1 MNNYKYISRSRSK
14 ERFSV
19 DNEERNYQHYKI
31 RKNGN
36 ENEEKRKQL
45 EREKIIENLKE
56 QKKVR
61 EKEWDKERHNYL
73 QRENDLLR
81 EINRMK
87 YQENIY
93 NQDIINK
100 SGFKNYQYPKDY
112 KSNNQFQSKFSSYD
126 RTSYFNDN
134 QRNKYQFFSPYNLE
148 RNLTNKRENIS
159 FYDVKKFENHTSE
172 LDKLMSNFKKEN
184 NDEPKKDKFK
194 KKIIL
199 PKNQG
204 INLEGL
210 LIGPKGI
217 FQRLL
222 EKQCGCKIYING
234 KNNFRK
240 GNYLD
245 KYDRED
251 PHVLIIGNTEEK
263 LRRGIR
269 LIEGIIYAD
278 DKTKNKIIAEQ
289 LIASKKEGFDSL
301 NYKTQKNEAKSE
313 EYLKTRYGLP
323 GKDAR
328 YYKVPDECINSIV
341 GNNEETLRQ
350 IEIESN
356 CKIEVA
362 NAPIPNTKLRYVFIE
377 GTEENY
383 QIAKELIEKVIGD
396 YANNNANE
404 NSN

>member
-1 MNNYKYISRSRSK
+1 MNNYKYISLSRSK
-14 ERFSV
+14 ERFQV
-19 DNEERNYQHYKI
+19 DNEERYYQHYKI
-31 RKNGN
+31 KKNGN

-112 KSNNQFQSKFSSYD
+112 KPNNQFQSKFSSYD

-159 FYDVKKFENHTSE
+159 FYDVKKFENNTSE

-222 EKQCGCKIYING
+222 EKQCGCKI
-234 KNNFRK
+234 
-240 GNYLD
+240 
-245 KYDRED
+245 
-251 PHVLIIGNTEEK
+251 
-263 LRRGIR
+263 
-269 LIEGIIYAD
+269 
-278 DKTKNKIIAEQ
+278 
-289 LIASKKEGFDSL
+289 
-301 NYKTQKNEAKSE
+301 
-313 EYLKTRYGLP
+313 
-323 GKDAR
+323 
-328 YYKVPDECINSIV
+328 
-341 GNNEETLRQ
+341 
-350 IEIESN
+350 
-356 CKIEVA
+356 
-362 NAPIPNTKLRYVFIE
+362 
-377 GTEENY
+377 
-383 QIAKELIEKVIGD
+383 
-396 YANNNANE
+396 
-404 NSN
+404 